1 RLAYSWVQVVGE
13 EHRLHRS
20 AGFHPG
26 LLRYFNPFCVSAIF
40 HRDDWLAVG
49 GFDEAR
55 QAQFED
61 WDFWIALVGCGVR
74 GRLIREPLLFYH
86 RQVGSRLETG
96 KRHALS
102 SYKRMRTRH
111 PRLYRGSP
119 FLRAQRQGYYDCWA
133 YPPLLNLSRAD
144 QYNAVISD
152 AVAVV
157 ADGPLTEDW
166 NAWRRQ
172 FDELPA
178 S

>member
-1 RLAYSWVQVVGE
+1 
-13 EHRLHRS
+13 
-20 AGFHPG
+20 
-26 LLRYFNPFCVSAIF
+26 
-40 HRDDWLAVG
+40 D
-49 GFDEAR
+49 
-55 QAQFED
+55 
-61 WDFWIALVGCGVR
+61 GCGVR
-74 GRLIREPLLFYH
+74 GSMIMEHLFFYH
-86 RQVGSRLETG
+86 RQVGSRLESG
-96 KRHALS
+96 KLHALS

-111 PRLYRGSP
+111 PRFYRGSP

-178 S
+178 SSTVFVIAGGCRKLPGWLLERASAIYWLDDLLHERQWSAFIDNFRRTRGISKVFSVGRTAW

>member
-1 RLAYSWVQVVGE
+1 M
-13 EHRLHRS
+13 
-20 AGFHPG
+20 
-26 LLRYFNPFCVSAIF
+26 
-40 HRDDWLAVG
+40 
-49 GFDEAR
+49 
-55 QAQFED
+55 
-61 WDFWIALVGCGVR
+61 
-74 GRLIREPLLFYH
+74 FYH

-157 ADGPLTEDW
+157 ADAPLTEDW

-178 S
+178 SSTVFVIAGGCRKLPGWLLERASAIYWLDDLLHERQWSAFIDNFRRTRGISKVFSVGRTAW